1 MTTPSLEAGRADAA
15 TDRLTFWNTT
25 NGKKAVMAVSGVILS
40 GFVLLHLAGNLQ
52 IFLGPEVFDGYSR
65 ALHEVPEL
73 LWPVRALLLIMV
85 LLHVWSAIEL
95 AVIKRDARRK
105 AYERYSPRASSY
117 ASRTMYMSGPIL
129 AAFVIYHLMQF
140 TWGTG
145 GTPFDPA
152 DPYSNVVEG
161 FRNPWI
167 AGFYILAMGLLC
179 LHLRHGLWSMFQSLG
194 MHHPRLFPRLRLA
207 AGIVAGIVFL
217 GFISIPVAVLTGLL
231 ASEIV

>member
-1 MTTPSLEAGRADAA
+1 MTTPSLEAGRALVG
-15 TDRLTFWNTT
+15 TNRLSFWSTT
-25 NGKKAVMAVSGVILS
+25 NGKKAGMAVSGIILS

-52 IFLGPEVFDGYSR
+52 IFLGPEIFDGYSR
-65 ALHEVPEL
+65 ALHEMPEL
-73 LWPVRALLLIMV
+73 LWPVRVLLLLMI

-105 AYERYSPRASSY
+105 GYERYSPRASSY

-129 AAFVIYHLMQF
+129 AAFIIYHLMQF
-140 TWGTG
+140 SWGTG
-145 GTPFDPA
+145 GTSFDPA
-152 DPYSNVVEG
+152 DPYGNVIEG

-194 MHHPRLFPRLRLA
+194 LHSPRRFAFLRTA
-207 AGIVAGIVFL
+207 AGIVAGIVFI
-217 GFISIPVAVLTGLL
+217 GFISIPIAVLTGLL
-231 ASEIV
+231 ASETV